1 MDLLRESWQYILD
14 NPERFRDALAVH
26 LRLSGLALVLG
37 VAIFFPVGVLVARH
51 RRVAPAL
58 LGVVSAARVVP
69 SLAVLFL
76 LLPVFGLGERSAL
89 VALTLLA
96 GPPIV
101 INTEAGLRGVD
112 PSALEAARG
121 IGMTGPQAFWRV
133 QVPLAL
139 PVVVAGV
146 RSATVEVIS
155 SATLAAFIGAGG
167 LGQFITSGLTLLDY
181 RLLLVGAVPVAL
193 LALLA
198 EGALSLVERR
208 VTPPGL
214 ALARGFGPAPG

>member
-139 PVVVAGV
+139 PVIVAGV

-214 ALARGFGPAPG
+214 TLARGFGPAPG